1 MQNKGFVKVFAVLL
15 TLVCL
20 FYLSFSFVT
29 QHYNSKA
36 AEYAGGD
43 PAKESAYLDSLST
56 QKVWLGYTLKQCR
69 EMEISLGLDLK
80 GGMNVVLELNVADV
94 IRSLSNNNQDENFNK
109 ALDLAYAHQ
118 ATSQKDFIDLF
129 AEEYKKLDSGARQ
142 IRFDKTVRHI
152 AQTVVFNLHNSPARR
167 RQTRV
172 QPQNPH
178 TCSP

>member
-109 ALDLAYAHQ
+109 ALDLASTRIKRLAKKISSTFSLRSIRSWIAAHV
-118 ATSQKDFIDLF
+118 FPLF
-129 AEEYKKLDSGARQ
+129 S
-142 IRFDKTVRHI
+142 VH
-152 AQTVVFNLHNSPARR
+152 S
-167 RQTRV
+167 
-172 QPQNPH
+172 
-178 TCSP
+178 S